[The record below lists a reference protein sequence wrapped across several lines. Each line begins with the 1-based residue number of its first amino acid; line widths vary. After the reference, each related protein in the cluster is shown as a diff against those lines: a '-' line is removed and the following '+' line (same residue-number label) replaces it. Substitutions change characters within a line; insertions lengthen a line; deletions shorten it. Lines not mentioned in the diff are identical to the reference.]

1 MDTNPSDDE
10 TNDDPTEA
18 TAHSGTVLLLLA
30 GGSLAIAG
38 IALEL
43 VPEFAH
49 DYTWIV
55 NGFAKHGITGMPLA
69 LCGLIFL
76 GLCVVSRARDKAD
89 QRTAELR
96 RREREA
102 KEGASDQTLLLEQLA
117 SDLALTRGGMQELR
131 VEFVYLKDMVQ
142 SAQKQAVDPT
152 TGLDE
157 AQAAIFRLAA
167 SMDQLGGRIEQ
178 RLKSQ
183 DAVFHEVVAALRAE
197 IAMTNSSLS
206 ELRLRIEQGI
216 QDATSSSLGRTVEGG
231 VDEVDFSEVGE
242 DYEIDLATGYEAHP
256 DDLHVE
262 VELEQPASNGLGL
275 LDDLDD
281 QGKPRRSKTSPSIR
295 PSIPRTNTY
304 ADLGL
309 EERPVEKGSV
319 AGALPHRLTQEEE
332 IEEKLAALRALM
344 ADPSVRRALE
354 ASRHRA

>member
-1 MDTNPSDDE
+1 
-10 TNDDPTEA
+10 
-18 TAHSGTVLLLLA
+18 
-30 GGSLAIAG
+30 
-38 IALEL
+38 
-43 VPEFAH
+43 
-49 DYTWIV
+49 
-55 NGFAKHGITGMPLA
+55 
-69 LCGLIFL
+69 
-76 GLCVVSRARDKAD
+76 
-89 QRTAELR
+89 
-96 RREREA
+96 
-102 KEGASDQTLLLEQLA
+102 
-117 SDLALTRGGMQELR
+117 
-131 VEFVYLKDMVQ
+131 VYLKDMVQ
-142 SAQKQAVDPT
+142 SAQKQSVDPT

-197 IAMTNSSLS
+197 IAVTNTSLS

-216 QDATSSSLGRTVEGG
+216 QDAMSDNHLGRTVEGG
-231 VDEVDFSEVGE
+231 VDEVDFSEVDADHE
-242 DYEIDLATGYEAHP
+242 VEIPDGYEAHP
-256 DDLHVE
+256 DDLMVE
-262 VELEQPASNGLGL
+262 VELEQLTSNGLGL

-309 EERPVEKGSV
+309 EERPVDAGSV
-319 AGALPHRLTQEEE
+319 AGALPRRQTAEEE
-332 IEEKLAALRALM
+332 VEEKLAALRALM